1 MQEGIYRLQ
10 QAYRTYN
17 IEPQSDSSYQLNTIQ
32 TQNSGNHHEEAM
44 VFLCLSCMFTDT
56 GAIFW
61 IPPALATPEIPR
73 RDVGNEVLCHTHI
86 DSLICGHAGSSTALS
101 QDDAPSSAQRVAVAI
116 IALRDC
122 KFSGVTKTCSKAL
135 QKIWNHVCNNDSKI
149 QTVTNLQQ
157 HRIPDAFL
165 DYNINSVVFWM
176 IFRISYAISEGY
188 LHLVN
193 ASEHIEVAE
202 LAPMM

>member
-86 DSLICGHAGSSTALS
+86 DSLICGHAGSSAALS

-135 QKIWNHVCNNDSKI
+135 QKIWNHVCNNDS
-149 QTVTNLQQ
+149 N
-157 HRIPDAFL
+157 P
-165 DYNINSVVFWM
+165 
-176 IFRISYAISEGY
+176 
-188 LHLVN
+188 
-193 ASEHIEVAE
+193 
-202 LAPMM
+202 